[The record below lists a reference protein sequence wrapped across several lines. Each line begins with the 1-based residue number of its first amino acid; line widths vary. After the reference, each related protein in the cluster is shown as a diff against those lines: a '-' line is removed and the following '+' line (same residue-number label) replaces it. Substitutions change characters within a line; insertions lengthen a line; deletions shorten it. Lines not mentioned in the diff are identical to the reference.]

1 MISSSGEHLPEPAGH
16 PHNIATSADLAGA
29 LAQEGYAFVRGAD
42 MRRMLTELASL
53 SDWDAFAASWNG
65 MALDTFMNDGG
76 RYRRRRYAV
85 YDVDRDGSIAR
96 QPHQPHYQSTH
107 NNRLNGGVDRWFEPV
122 AEETGA
128 GPSMTTLLRFC
139 AQTFGAQALTT
150 RAWHVEVH
158 QFRIEARSGEPGSPT
173 PEGMHR
179 DGVDHVLVLLVG
191 RKNVAR
197 GTTTIADADRRNLG
211 SFTLS
216 EPLDAALVD
225 DHRVYHGVTPIEPF
239 DPESP
244 AYRDVLV
251 ITFRAK
257 A

>member
-1 MISSSGEHLPEPAGH
+1 
-16 PHNIATSADLAGA
+16 
-29 LAQEGYAFVRGAD
+29 
-42 MRRMLTELASL
+42 
-53 SDWDAFAASWNG
+53 
-65 MALDTFMNDGG
+65 MNDGG

-85 YDVDRDGSIAR
+85 YDVDRSGNSVR
-96 QPHQPHYQSTH
+96 QPHQPHYQSTM
-107 NNRLNGGVDRWFEPV
+107 NNRLNGGIDRWFEPV
-122 AEETGA
+122 THEAGS

-139 AQTFGAQALTT
+139 AATFGAQA
-150 RAWHVEVH
+150 AAPQSWHAEVH
-158 QFRIEARSGEPGSPT
+158 QFRIEARTGEPGSPT

-191 RKNVAR
+191 RTNVAR
-197 GTTTIADADRRNLG
+197 GTTTIADMDGRNLG
-211 SFTLS
+211 SFTLAD
-216 EPLDAALVD
+216 PFDAALVD

-239 DPESP
+239 DPDAP